1 MNITDWTRSL
11 AGWYLATFILYV
23 VVSYMFQGLLPTE
36 LLEFQ
41 RKEYEEVPSTFDSMM
56 ALVSLPVIV
65 AHLVSAIGLW
75 KNRHWAPRLF
85 LLSTLGLLLLS
96 PFLGPYIESGLSQT
110 VGSISSLILGALL
123 ALLIL
128 PLEVREPESDATADD
143 DSSEVP

>member
-1 MNITDWTRSL
+1 MSITDWTRSL
-11 AGWYLATFILYV
+11 AGWYLATFVLYV

-41 RKEYEEVPSTFDSMM
+41 RKEYDEVPSTFDSMM

-65 AHLVSAIGLW
+65 AHLVSAVGLW

-85 LLSTLGLLLLS
+85 LLSTLGVLLLS
-96 PFLGPYIESGLSQT
+96 LFLGPYIESGLSQT
-110 VGSISSLILGALL
+110 VGSVSSLILGALL

-128 PLEVREPESDATADD
+128 PIEVREEGNGAAPG
-143 DSSEVP
+143 DSSGGS